1 MQCLVVKECVLSMAE
16 TSALGGMRENA
27 ASADPAVGEKS
38 EKLADNAYERILD
51 AVLSGEFPPGT
62 PLQERRLSEILQVSR
77 TPVREALG
85 RLEAEGIIGRQGKRY
100 LFVRDISVREIVEVL
115 FVRELLETKAVEL
128 AAKKISRGA
137 VAELRK
143 RADALL
149 ADETRSY
156 ADHLRFDNLLHDT
169 IADASGVAVLA
180 EKIRELRRRT
190 LMFNIKRIPERY
202 QPVLDEHFAILDAL
216 DHGDVEAATAATR
229 VHINNIKQSIISK
242 LSDI

>member
-1 MQCLVVKECVLSMAE
+1 M
-16 TSALGGMRENA
+16 TSSHSDRSSRAKNP
-27 ASADPAVGEKS
+27 SAGSVPGDKG

-51 AVLSGEFPPGT
+51 AVLSGEYPPGT
-62 PLQERRLSEILQVSR
+62 PLQERRLSESLQVSR

-85 RLEAEGIIGRQGKRY
+85 RLEAEGVIGRQGKRY

-115 FVRELLETKAVEL
+115 FVRELLETKAAEL
-128 AAKKISRGA
+128 AATKISKEA
-137 VAELRK
+137 LAELRRK
-143 RADALL
+143 ADALL
-149 ADETRSY
+149 ANDSRSY
-156 ADHLRFDNLLHDT
+156 ADHLKFDNLLHDT

-180 EKIRELRRRT
+180 EEIRELRRRT

-216 DHGDVEAATAATR
+216 DRGDATAAKAATS

-242 LSDI
+242 LSEI

>member
-1 MQCLVVKECVLSMAE
+1 MTDSSSVR
-16 TSALGGMRENA
+16 TSKARNS
-27 ASADPAVGEKS
+27 SAGSVPGDKV

-51 AVLSGEFPPGT
+51 AVLSGKYPPGT
-62 PLQERRLSEILQVSR
+62 PLQERRLSESLQVSR

-85 RLEAEGIIGRQGKRY
+85 RLEAERVIGRQGKRY

-128 AAKKISRGA
+128 AAKKISKQA
-137 VAELRK
+137 LAELRQN
-143 RADALL
+143 ADALL
-149 ADETRSY
+149 ANDSRSY
-156 ADHLRFDNLLHDT
+156 ADHLKFDNLLHDT

-180 EKIRELRRRT
+180 EEIRELRRRT

-216 DHGDVEAATAATR
+216 DRGDAVAAKAATS

-242 LSDI
+242 LSEI

>member
-1 MQCLVVKECVLSMAE
+1 MAE
-16 TSALGGMRENA
+16 SSSSSGIAANA
-27 ASADPAVGEKS
+27 ISTEPAVGERS

-62 PLQERRLSEILQVSR
+62 PLQERHLSEILQVSR

-128 AAKKISRGA
+128 AAERISKEA
-137 VAELRK
+137 LSELRQ
-143 RADALL
+143 RAEALL
-149 ADETRSY
+149 ADDSRSY
-156 ADHLRFDNLLHDT
+156 ADHLKFDNLLHDT

-190 LMFNIKRIPERY
+190 LMFNIKRIPERF

-216 DHGDVEAATAATR
+216 DRGDAAAAKAATGI
-229 VHINNIKQSIISK
+229 HINNIKQSIISK
-242 LSDI
+242 LSEI